1 MTGRLKKIIIFLLL
15 NVFLVSLL
23 LNLTPVFADEL
34 SKNIDEQLEN
44 LELGELENFF
54 NTIVGKPNDVDFLS
68 YINGLLRGE
77 YNVDL
82 TNVTNYVANIF
93 LNNVF
98 EVLPTF
104 LSVIAIAV
112 LCGIIQNT
120 KNSYLSDSVGEIT
133 FFVCMMGIVLLI
145 STQVISLWQNV
156 QNIIENIANLIEI
169 MSPIIIT
176 LMVAVGGNVSA
187 SVYKPTVAFLSNGV
201 VNVFLCAVM
210 PLIAMMTIFNL
221 VSNFSSIVKLGKFA
235 DFATSTIKWIVGL
248 IVTIFGLFLSVQG
261 ITSAHFDGISIKAAK
276 YAISNSVP
284 IIGGFLKDGFDLVI
298 AGSVLIKNVIGI
310 AVIVA
315 LFYMVLSPTLYLA
328 VFSLLLKLTAAL
340 VEPISDTRIAN
351 FCVSMSKT
359 ITYLTVVL
367 LSVGFML
374 FITVLLMIFSA
385 NAFI

>member
-1 MTGRLKKIIIFLLL
+1 MTWNLKKIIIFLLL

-23 LNLTPVFADEL
+23 LNFTPVFADQL
-34 SKNIDEQLEN
+34 SENIDEQLGN

-68 YINGLLRGE
+68 YINGLLHGE

-82 TNVTNYVANIF
+82 ANVTNYIANIF

-145 STQVISLWQNV
+145 STQVISLWQNT

-201 VNVFLCAVM
+201 VNVFLCVVM

-221 VSNFSSIVKLGKFA
+221 VSNFSSTIKLGKFA

-315 LFYMVLSPTLYLA
+315 LFYMVISPALYLA